1 MVQTAQIELSIN
13 SNATRSQILINAYV
27 TGHLRDM
34 FYDPKTQFINLA
46 DWQSGWK
53 SPLNNIQTRLK
64 KGKEYRSVGNE
75 LSIKDN
81 IKALKYKSCL
91 GFCTCQKKYVKFTDS
106 THIIYWP
113 TNIAKKA
120 ANYWNKSFYICQY

>member
-1 MVQTAQIELSIN
+1 MVQTVQLELSIN

-53 SPLNNIQTRLK
+53 SPLNNLQTRLK

-81 IKALKYKSCL
+81 IKASNINLASVSVHLRKNCW
-91 GFCTCQKKYVKFTDS
+91 
-106 THIIYWP
+106 IYWL
-113 TNIAKKA
+113 I
-120 ANYWNKSFYICQY
+120 